1 MGVNVRNEIESRV
14 ACGTLTIDLAALVA
28 NYEQLCQRT
37 APAKAAAVV
46 KADAYGL
53 GAAQVVPVLYDAG
66 CRDFFVAHFIEA
78 VRIRPHLAADARIF
92 VLNGLL
98 PGSEAEC
105 AELGV
110 VPVLNS
116 LEQVA
121 NWSATAR
128 ARNATLPAALQF
140 DTGMSRL
147 GLQPQDIDT
156 LLAEPE
162 RLAGIHVDI
171 VMSHLACGDVPEHAA
186 NERQLE
192 RMVAIR
198 ERFADAKLSFANSAG
213 IFLGEEY
220 RGDLARPGIALYG
233 GAPLA
238 EGDNPMQAVVRLEVG
253 VVQTRTVPAGAEI
266 GYGASFVAPQEMRL
280 ATIAAGY
287 ADGLPRHLSNSGAAW
302 FGGVRLPIVGR
313 VSMDSI
319 ILDVSALP
327 ADTLKLGSM
336 VELIGPHQ
344 TLEQIAADAGTISY
358 EILTSLGRRYNR
370 QYRRPQAA
378 ARNS

>member
-1 MGVNVRNEIESRV
+1 MHMSAQSEIESRA
-14 ACGTLTIDLAALVA
+14 ACGMLTIDLGALVA
-28 NYEQLCQRT
+28 NYEQLCRRT

-53 GAAQVVPVLYDAG
+53 GVAHVAPVLYDAG
-66 CRDFFVAHFIEA
+66 CRDFFVAHFVEA
-78 VRIRPHLAADARIF
+78 LRLKPYLRSDARIL

-98 PGSEAEC
+98 PGSEGDC
-105 AELGV
+105 ADLGI

-128 ARNATLPAALQF
+128 SRHTTLPAALQV

-147 GLQPQDIDT
+147 GLEPDEVDA
-156 LLAEPE
+156 LLAEPD

-171 VMSHLACGDVPEHAA
+171 VMSHLACGDEPAHAA
-186 NERQLE
+186 NARQLR
-192 RMVAIR
+192 RMKAVR

-213 IFLGEEY
+213 IFLGDDF

-238 EGDNPMQAVVRLEVG
+238 GPDNPMRPVVRLEVR
-253 VVQTRTVPAGAEI
+253 VVQTRTVPTGAEI
-266 GYGASFVAPQEMRL
+266 GYGASFVAQSEMRL

-287 ADGLPRHLSNSGAAW
+287 ADGLPRHLSNSGAAYV
-302 FGGVRLPIVGR
+302 GDVRLPIVGR

-319 ILDVSALP
+319 ILDVTALEP
-327 ADTLKLGSM
+327 GTLKLGSM

-344 TLEQIAADAGTISY
+344 PLEAIAADAGTISY
-358 EILTSLGRRYNR
+358 EILTSLGRRYD
-370 QYRRPQAA
+370 RRYLGPAG
-378 ARNS
+378 R

>member
-1 MGVNVRNEIESRV
+1 MDTTVQNDIESRA
-14 ACGTLTIDLAALVA
+14 ACGVLTIDLAALVA
-28 NYEQLCQRT
+28 NYEQLVRRA
-37 APAKAAAVV
+37 APSRAAAVV

-53 GAAQVVPVLYDAG
+53 GVAHVAPALYNAG

-78 VRIRPHLAADARIF
+78 LRLKPYLRSDARIL

-98 PGSEAEC
+98 PGSEDDC
-105 AELGV
+105 AALGI

-116 LEQVA
+116 LEQVT

-128 ARNATLPAALQF
+128 ALSKTLPAAIQV

-147 GLQPQDIDT
+147 GLEPAEVDT

-162 RLAGIHVDI
+162 RLAGVHVEI
-171 VMSHLACGDVPEHAA
+171 IMSHLACGDEPEHDA
-186 NERQLE
+186 NPRQLG
-192 RMVAIR
+192 RMQAVR
-198 ERFADAKLSFANSAG
+198 QRFADAKLSFANSAG
-213 IFLGEEY
+213 IFLGEDY

-238 EGDNPMQAVVRLEVG
+238 EGDNPMQPVVRLEVR
-253 VVQTRTVPAGAEI
+253 VVQTRTVPSGAEI
-266 GYGASFVAPQEMRL
+266 GYGASFVAKSEMRL

-287 ADGLPRHLSNSGAAW
+287 ADGLSRHLSNKGAAY
-302 FGGVRLPIVGR
+302 FGNVRLPIVGR

-319 ILDVSALP
+319 ILDVTALEP
-327 ADTLKLGSM
+327 GTLKLGSM

-344 TLEQIAADAGTISY
+344 TLETVAADAGTISY
-358 EILTSLGRRYNR
+358 EILTSLGRRYE
-370 QYRRPQAA
+370 RRYLSPA
-378 ARNS
+378 AR

>member
-1 MGVNVRNEIESRV
+1 MDMSVQTEIERRA
-14 ACGTLTIDLAALVA
+14 ACGVLSIDLAALVA
-28 NYEQLCQRT
+28 NYQQLCRRT
-37 APAKAAAVV
+37 APSKAAAVV

-53 GAAQVVPVLYDAG
+53 GVAEVAPALYAAG

-78 VRIRPHLAADARIF
+78 VRLKPHVPDEARIL

-98 PGSEAEC
+98 PGSEADC
-105 AELGV
+105 ADLGI

-121 NWSATAR
+121 NWAAIAKAR
-128 ARNATLPAALQF
+128 KSVLPAALQV

-147 GLQPQDIDT
+147 GLPPEDLDILFADPT
-156 LLAEPE
+156 
-162 RLAGIHVDI
+162 RLGDIHVDI
-171 VMSHLACGDVPEHAA
+171 IMSHLACGDEPEHSA
-186 NERQLE
+186 NTRQLE
-192 RMVAIR
+192 RMTAIR
-198 ERFADAKLSFANSAG
+198 RRFPDAKLSFANSAG
-213 IFLGEEY
+213 ILLGDDY

-238 EGDNPMQAVVRLEVG
+238 AGDNLMHQVVRLEVG

-266 GYGASFVAPQEMRL
+266 GYGASFVAKSEMRL

-302 FGGVRLPIVGR
+302 FGDVRLPIVGR

-319 ILDVSALP
+319 ILDITALP
-327 ADTLKLGSM
+327 PGALEFGSH

-344 TLEQIAADAGTISY
+344 TLEMLASAAGTISY
-358 EILTSLGRRYNR
+358 EILTSLGRRYYR
-370 QYRRPQAA
+370 QYLRPEAA
-378 ARNS
+378 AS

>member
-1 MGVNVRNEIESRV
+1 MTMSVRSDIESRA
-14 ACGTLTIDLAALVA
+14 ACGVLTIDLKALVS
-28 NYEQLCQRT
+28 NYDFLCRQT

-53 GAAQVVPVLYDAG
+53 GVAHVAPALYEAG

-78 VRIRPHLAADARIF
+78 VRLKPYLASDARIL
-92 VLNGLL
+92 VLNGLM
-98 PGSEAEC
+98 PGSEGDC
-105 AELGV
+105 ADLGV

-121 NWSATAR
+121 NWSATAK
-128 ARNATLPAALQF
+128 ARNTVLAAALQV

-147 GLQPQDIDT
+147 GLEPAEVDA

-162 RLAGIHVDI
+162 RLGSIHVDI
-171 VMSHLACGDVPEHAA
+171 IMSHLACGDEPAHAA
-186 NERQLE
+186 NARQLA
-192 RMVAIR
+192 RMGAVR
-198 ERFADAKLSFANSAG
+198 SRFPDAKLSFANSAG
-213 IFLGEEY
+213 IFLGEDY

-238 EGDNPMQAVVRLEVG
+238 GAENPMHQVVRLEVG
-253 VVQTRTVPAGAEI
+253 VVQTRTVPAGSEI
-266 GYGASFVAPQEMRL
+266 GYGASFVAKSEMRL

-287 ADGLPRHLSNSGAAW
+287 ADGLPRHLSNTGAAW

-319 ILDVSALP
+319 ILDITALEP
-327 ADTLKLGSM
+327 GTLKIGDM

-344 TLEQIAADAGTISY
+344 TLEMIAANAGTISY
-358 EILTSLGRRYNR
+358 EILTSLGRRYE
-370 QYRRPQAA
+370 RRYLSPA
-378 ARNS
+378 AR

>member
-1 MGVNVRNEIESRV
+1 MDTTVQNDIESRA
-14 ACGTLTIDLAALVA
+14 ACGVLTIDLAALVA
-28 NYEQLCQRT
+28 NYEQLVRRA
-37 APAKAAAVV
+37 APSRAAAVV

-53 GAAQVVPVLYDAG
+53 GVAHVAPALYNAG

-78 VRIRPHLAADARIF
+78 LRLKPYLRSDARIL

-98 PGSEAEC
+98 PGSEDDC
-105 AELGV
+105 AALGI

-116 LEQVA
+116 LEQVT

-128 ARNATLPAALQF
+128 ALGKTLPAAIQV

-147 GLQPQDIDT
+147 GLEPAEVDT

-162 RLAGIHVDI
+162 RLAGVHVEI
-171 VMSHLACGDVPEHAA
+171 IMSHLACGDEPEHDA
-186 NERQLE
+186 NPRQLG
-192 RMVAIR
+192 RMQAVR
-198 ERFADAKLSFANSAG
+198 QRFADAKLSFANSAG
-213 IFLGEEY
+213 IFLGEDY

-238 EGDNPMQAVVRLEVG
+238 EGDNPMQPVVRLEVR
-253 VVQTRTVPAGAEI
+253 VVQTRTVPSGAEI
-266 GYGASFVAPQEMRL
+266 GYGASFVARSEMRL

-287 ADGLPRHLSNSGAAW
+287 ADGLPRHLSNKGAAY
-302 FGGVRLPIVGR
+302 FGNVRLPIVGR

-319 ILDVSALP
+319 ILDVTALEP
-327 ADTLKLGSM
+327 GTLKLGSM

-344 TLEQIAADAGTISY
+344 TLETVAADAGTISY
-358 EILTSLGRRYNR
+358 EILTSLGRRYE
-370 QYRRPQAA
+370 RRYLSPA
-378 ARNS
+378 AR

>member
-1 MGVNVRNEIESRV
+1 MDTTVQNDIESRA
-14 ACGTLTIDLAALVA
+14 ACGVLTIDLAALVA
-28 NYEQLCQRT
+28 NYEELVRRA
-37 APAKAAAVV
+37 APSRAAAVV

-53 GAAQVVPVLYDAG
+53 GVAHVAPALYNAG

-78 VRIRPHLAADARIF
+78 LRLKPYLRSDARIL

-98 PGSEAEC
+98 PGSEDDC
-105 AELGV
+105 AALGI

-121 NWSATAR
+121 NWSATAK
-128 ARNATLPAALQF
+128 ALGKTLPAAIQV

-147 GLQPQDIDT
+147 GLEPQEVDT

-162 RLAGIHVDI
+162 RLDGVHVDI
-171 VMSHLACGDVPEHAA
+171 IMSHLACGDEPEHDA
-186 NERQLE
+186 NPRQLG
-192 RMVAIR
+192 RMKAIR
-198 ERFADAKLSFANSAG
+198 KRFGDAKLSFANSAG
-213 IFLGEEY
+213 IFLGEDY

-233 GAPLA
+233 GAPLD
-238 EGDNPMQAVVRLEVG
+238 GHDNPMNAVVRLDIR
-253 VVQTRTVPAGAEI
+253 VVQTRTVPEGAEI
-266 GYGASFVAPQEMRL
+266 GYGASFVAKTEMRL

-287 ADGLPRHLSNSGAAW
+287 ADGLPRHLSNSGAAY

-319 ILDVSALP
+319 ILDVTALEP
-327 ADTLKLGSM
+327 GALKLGSM

-344 TLEQIAADAGTISY
+344 SLEAIAADARTISY
-358 EILTSLGRRYNR
+358 EILTSLGRRYD
-370 QYRRPQAA
+370 RRYLSPA
-378 ARNS
+378 AR